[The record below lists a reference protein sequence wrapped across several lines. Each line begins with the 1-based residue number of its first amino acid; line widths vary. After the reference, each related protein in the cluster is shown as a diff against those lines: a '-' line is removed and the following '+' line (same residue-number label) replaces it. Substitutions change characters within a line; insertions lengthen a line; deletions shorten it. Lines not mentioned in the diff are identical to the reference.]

1 MDKLTISVHK
11 NIEICYAYVDKIKK
25 TYPQLHNHTDC
36 KQTTYSAYMWRK
48 KLCNAVTTI
57 AITHS
62 GKLAKVLTR
71 EYIFYDFLLLLW
83 YFKGFGDIWYT
94 THA

>member
-1 MDKLTISVHK
+1 MDNLTISVHE

-25 TYPQLHNHTDC
+25 TCPQRHNHTDC
-36 KQTTYSAYMWRK
+36 KQTTYVHVETKTVQCSHNY
-48 KLCNAVTTI
+48 CY
-57 AITHS
+57 HS
-62 GKLAKVLTR
+62 LGKLAKVLTR
-71 EYIFYDFLLLLW
+71 EYIFDDFLLL